1 MPKVVVAIDFGTCG
15 TTFAYAFNDAKD
27 TIIYADWNLP
37 KSKNSTEIILDE
49 YNETK
54 VFGIDCEK
62 YLSKES
68 SLKEKFFH
76 FKDIKMNLYNDI
88 LMIQSTNKEQMTPIN
103 IIITKCLKYI
113 KKKAIQDIKARRPII
128 KENDIKWILT
138 VPAIWKDKCKDIM
151 IKAAKKAKILNR
163 SNVELFLAL
172 EPEAAAYEY
181 FNNPASDKNLI
192 SINNP
197 YIICD
202 LGGGTVDITTHQRI
216 NENGKIIIEELY
228 PPIGGYNG
236 STLINKEFKKRILKK
251 IFGKAYDRLM
261 NCIQKPNENGLLYS
275 DWCDLEDQIENF
287 KIQLSLENVKNKE
300 TERINCTIFKEFIE
314 KNFSITQLI
323 NNYNNN
329 CPNEWKIQ
337 KIVQFKIY
345 FPYKIIYDLTKELM
359 IDKVIKSI
367 NMISKEVTNIQT
379 IIYAGSVSKNDTI
392 REMIKKEFPNIKNHI
407 CSTFPSIA
415 VVSGAVYFGFEP
427 FLIYYRRAKYTIGI
441 DCDDIWNERYN
452 DRPEKKYWDSK
463 EKEYF
468 CKECFHKYIE
478 INEKIAVNSIITKI
492 FKMPDP
498 KCHII
503 LYKTNK
509 IDAKYIDEKDE
520 KGNNILSK
528 FGEIFFDIG
537 DSFDPNNREIKIE
550 LKIGGTFITAKAT
563 HIYSSKEVLNIFE
576 FL

>member
-37 KSKNSTEIILDE
+37 KSKNSTEIILDD

-68 SLKEKFFH
+68 SSKEKFFH

-88 LMIQSTNKEQMTPIN
+88 HLIQSTNKEQMIPIN

-113 KKKAIQDIKARRPII
+113 KKKAISDIKARRPII
-128 KENDIKWILT
+128 KENEIKWILT

-151 IKAAKKAKILNR
+151 IKSAKKAKILNS

-192 SINNP
+192 SINKP

-236 STLINKEFKKRILKK
+236 STLINKEFKNRILKK
-251 IFGKAYDRLM
+251 IFGKAYDSLM
-261 NCIQKPNENGLLYS
+261 NCIQKPSENGLLYS

-300 TERINCTIFKEFIE
+300 TERINCTIFKEFIG
-314 KNFSITQLI
+314 NFSINQL
-323 NNYNNN
+323 
-329 CPNEWKIQ
+329 K
-337 KIVQFKIY
+337 
-345 FPYKIIYDLTKELM
+345 L
-359 IDKVIKSI
+359 
-367 NMISKEVTNIQT
+367 
-379 IIYAGSVSKNDTI
+379 
-392 REMIKKEFPNIKNHI
+392 
-407 CSTFPSIA
+407 
-415 VVSGAVYFGFEP
+415 
-427 FLIYYRRAKYTIGI
+427 
-441 DCDDIWNERYN
+441 
-452 DRPEKKYWDSK
+452 
-463 EKEYF
+463 
-468 CKECFHKYIE
+468 
-478 INEKIAVNSIITKI
+478 
-492 FKMPDP
+492 
-498 KCHII
+498 
-503 LYKTNK
+503 
-509 IDAKYIDEKDE
+509 
-520 KGNNILSK
+520 
-528 FGEIFFDIG
+528 
-537 DSFDPNNREIKIE
+537 
-550 LKIGGTFITAKAT
+550 
-563 HIYSSKEVLNIFE
+563 
-576 FL
+576 